1 MGQNMIS
8 EAHFGNLEAKAT
20 KNFKL
25 RLEAHFGP
33 VQAQDIKMVK
43 KQLVK
48 GSASDP
54 SSGSLHRPAPVHSE
68 KTSSN
73 PININARLRRARQKE
88 GAPTTRH

>member
-1 MGQNMIS
+1 MSKIGLLAWTLFIGVFCPKLSPFTTWEFVGSGHQKGQNVVS

-20 KNFKL
+20 KTFKL

-48 GSASDP
+48 GSARDP
-54 SSGSLHRPAPVHSE
+54 
-68 KTSSN
+68 
-73 PININARLRRARQKE
+73 
-88 GAPTTRH
+88 

>member
-1 MGQNMIS
+1 MGSGNQKGKNLVF

-20 KNFKL
+20 KYFKL

-48 GSASDP
+48 GSGSDP
-54 SSGSLHRPAPVHSE
+54 
-68 KTSSN
+68 
-73 PININARLRRARQKE
+73 
-88 GAPTTRH
+88 